1 MNALQTVMILI
12 SFSTLLGY
20 ISARHL
26 RVQPSVAI
34 LCMSLISIIALKT
47 IDTTLAPIIYLQHI
61 SNLVNAANFRSVL
74 IDLMLPMLLF
84 AGAAS
89 LRTNLIKKRA
99 VEISMLAIVSTLLSM
114 IIIGFG
120 LHWITN
126 ALNNPIPLI
135 HCFLFGALI
144 SPTDPVAVVGMLKH
158 ANIEP
163 EIEAKVAGESLFNDG
178 IGIVMFLTIAQLI
191 EDQSQA
197 VTLSS
202 TLLRFLTEVL
212 GGLSIGIVS
221 GLVCKR
227 IMILQD
233 TDTHTNLL
241 ISLFVVT
248 GIYTLCNLVHI
259 SGALAVVAC
268 GLIISHHIEKHSH
281 AKSVLRHFWGTLE
294 EILNMILYLL
304 IGFES
309 INMSLGT
316 PEIILSVSIIILALL
331 TRSFTVIL
339 PFRTLLRHK
348 KVSKQAERILIWG
361 GLRGGLAI
369 ALALSIPYS
378 PYHNWIM
385 IATYAVVC
393 FTNLIQGSTIRYL
406 IQPGSTS
413 TQ

>member
-1 MNALQTVMILI
+1 MNALQIVMILI
-12 SFSTLLGY
+12 SSSTLLGY

-34 LCMSLISIIALKT
+34 LGMSLISIITLKLV
-47 IDTTLAPIIYLQHI
+47 DATLTPITYLQHV
-61 SNLVNAANFRSVL
+61 SDLSNAANFHSVL

-99 VEISMLAIVSTLLSM
+99 VEISILATVSTLLSM
-114 IIIGFG
+114 IIIGLG
-120 LHWITN
+120 LHWLTT
-126 ALNNPIPLI
+126 ALQNPIPLI

-158 ANIEP
+158 ANVEP

-191 EDQSQA
+191 EDQTQA
-197 VTLSS
+197 ITLSS
-202 TLLRFLTEVL
+202 ALMPFLTEVL
-212 GGLSIGIVS
+212 GGLCIGIMS

-268 GLIISHHIEKHSH
+268 GLIISHHVEKHSH

-294 EILNMILYLL
+294 EILNIKNAAEDNKNGKLKDKTFMITGKLNGISRAEVKSL
-304 IGFES
+304 IEE
-309 INMSLGT
+309 NAGT
-316 PEIILSVSIIILALL
+316 TISG
-331 TRSFTVIL
+331 
-339 PFRTLLRHK
+339 
-348 KVSKQAERILIWG
+348 VSKKL
-361 GLRGGLAI
+361 
-369 ALALSIPYS
+369 
-378 PYHNWIM
+378 N
-385 IATYAVVC
+385 
-393 FTNLIQGSTIRYL
+393 YL
-406 IQPGSTS
+406 IVGEKPTKRKMEAAKNLKIITLDQKQFLTLINKTS
-413 TQ
+413 